1 MATATGQPLLDLPE
15 PWSAVFSWS
24 TFAIRLLVPIGLLAG
39 SLGLRRAGGPL
50 VPLAVGLERVP
61 SPSRLQAALAA
72 ALGDPDVRLLR
83 ANPDG
88 ARWSDADGR
97 PAVAPVEDP
106 THAVT
111 LLEHEGRPLAAIVHD
126 PVLRE
131 DPTLVRSV
139 MAVLRLAVEN
149 ERLDGALQ
157 TQLEEV
163 RASRARL
170 VVAAEDERRRI
181 ERDLHDGAQQRL
193 VAVTLAIQQAR
204 QAATDGAELP
214 ELEARLAAAADELKG
229 AITDLRELARGIH
242 PALLEDEGLP
252 AAVTALARRASL
264 PVATRFEQDRRL
276 PRHIE
281 ATAYFLVAEALTNAT
296 RHANATRADV
306 VIHDAGDRLEVAV
319 EDDGVGGADPG
330 RGSGLAGL
338 ADRVASVDGRL
349 SVDSPAGGGTRILA
363 EIPVP

>member
-1 MATATGQPLLDLPE
+1 L
-15 PWSAVFSWS
+15 
-24 TFAIRLLVPIGLLAG
+24 R
-39 SLGLRRAGGPL
+39 LRRAGGPL

-61 SPSRLQAALAA
+61 SPARLQAALAA

-83 ANPDG
+83 PAADSG
-88 ARWSDADGR
+88 GWTDVDGR
-97 PAVAPVEDP
+97 PAAAPTEDP
-106 THAVT
+106 EHAVT
-111 LLEHEGRPLAAIVHD
+111 VVEHEGRPLAAIVHD

-139 MAVLRLAVEN
+139 LAVLRLAVEN

-193 VAVTLAIQQAR
+193 VGVTIALQQAR
-204 QAATDGAELP
+204 QAAREGASSP
-214 ELEARLAAAADELKG
+214 ELEERLASAADELKG

-242 PALLEDEGLP
+242 PALLEDDGLP
-252 AAVTALARRASL
+252 AAITALGRRASI
-264 PVATRFEQDRRL
+264 PVETRFELHRRL

-281 ATAYFLVAEALTNAT
+281 ATAYFVVAEALTNAA
-296 RHANATRADV
+296 RHADATKVDV
-306 VIHDAGDRLEVAV
+306 EIVDAGAQLIVIVA
-319 EDDGVGGADPG
+319 DDGAGGAEPSQ
-330 RGSGLAGL
+330 GSGLAGL

-349 SVDSPAGGGTRILA
+349 VIESPAGGGTTLRA
-363 EIPVP
+363 EIPLP